1 MENKIM
7 KCGCAPQGHKISNGG
22 IKYDPPIEG
31 CLIHDCFEPM
41 ENIPNLDGRTARC
54 TYFGKT
60 KPRKRY
66 ANDECNYGCHGK
78 PTCNCGEQPSDF
90 NLAFFKYKPKSIQ
103 DEFYCG
109 CFGWD

>member
-1 MENKIM
+1 MPEVTHTIEINMDI
-7 KCGCAPQGHKISNGG
+7 KCRRCGKGG
-22 IKYDPPIEG
+22 ATQ
-31 CLIHDCFEPM
+31 
-41 ENIPNLDGRTARC
+41 NLDGRTARC